1 MAKNKVKLTAE
12 VTEKMVEKEVEEY
25 NKSMHIQVE
34 QKEDEQKPEEAEK
47 KERKAPEEHAV
58 KTEHEKMSEL
68 LNNPFQRVYAEQQA
82 ARLYMMVTGETD
94 LQKCDEKIITEMDV
108 CKKTTLSH
116 KQANNLFDV
125 FQIFGIIEFTAP
137 RTFKFIFSKERHLET
152 ILMGIGATL
161 NILKTDIIRF
171 MAVLEAKKVDENK
184 NETPEFTEDQ
194 IKAYKMRLRSMVK
207 YALK

>member
-1 MAKNKVKLTAE
+1 MAKKKVKSTAE
-12 VTEKMVEKEVEEY
+12 VTEEVVESSK
-25 NKSMHIQVE
+25 KPMPIQVE
-34 QKEDEQKPEEAEK
+34 QKVDEQKSEEAEK
-47 KERKAPEEHAV
+47 KEQKAPEEHAV

-94 LQKCDEKIITEMDV
+94 LQKCDEKVITEMDV

-125 FQIFGIIEFTAP
+125 FQMFGIIEFTAP
-137 RTFKFIFSKERHLET
+137 RTFKFIFSNERRLET
-152 ILMGIGATL
+152 ILMGIDATL
-161 NILKTDIIRF
+161 NILKTDITRF
-171 MAVLEAKKVDENK
+171 TAVLEAKKVDENK
-184 NETPEFTEDQ
+184 NETPDFTEDQ
-194 IKAYKMRLRSMVK
+194 IKAYKMRLRSMVE